1 MHALR
6 PGSGNTQRARVGG
19 LQLLIT
25 RGIVNFKLIAV
36 APAQDKLRPVARQ
49 QRIQG
54 GDIGTDGS
62 RGDRQP
68 LRQLV
73 LRQRLVL
80 QQVEKLR

>member
-6 PGSGNTQRARVGG
+6 PGAGDTQRARVGG
-19 LQLLIT
+19 LQLLVP
-25 RGIVNFKLIAV
+25 RRIVNFELVAIA
-36 APAQDKLRPVARQ
+36 AAQDKLRAVACQ
-49 QRIQG
+49 QRVQG
-54 GDIGTDGS
+54 GNIRPDSS

-80 QQVEKLR
+80 QQIEKLR